1 MGESDLD
8 RGRTF
13 ASIVRYYRR
22 LHKSAPD
29 PSAEPYRATELG
41 VWATSRAAHVFS
53 FFRRIDLA
61 RFNLFLDLGSGDG
74 IVTCIAAL
82 FTRSIGIE
90 VDQGLCRLAQRAA
103 RELQLS
109 ERAGFICGDYL
120 ELPIWRSDC
129 LYQYP
134 DKPILVIERALRDWR
149 GALLVYGPHFP
160 PETFLP
166 VSRLQCGREKLVL
179 YRRRPLQAGEP
190 EFNSN
195 PTEGVMPRTI

>member
-1 MGESDLD
+1 MGGSHLD

-22 LHKSAPD
+22 LHRSASD
-29 PSAEPYRATELG
+29 SSMEPYRATALG

-53 FFRRIDLA
+53 FFRHIDLA
-61 RFNLFLDLGSGDG
+61 RYNLFLDLGSGDG

-90 VDQGLCRLAQRAA
+90 VDQGLCRVAQRAA
-103 RELQLS
+103 RELQLA

-134 DKPILVIERALRDWR
+134 DKPILGLEKALRDWQ

-160 PETFLP
+160 PETLFP

-179 YRRRPLQAGEP
+179 YRRKPLESREP
-190 EFNSN
+190 DFNSN
-195 PTEGVMPRTI
+195 CSKGIML